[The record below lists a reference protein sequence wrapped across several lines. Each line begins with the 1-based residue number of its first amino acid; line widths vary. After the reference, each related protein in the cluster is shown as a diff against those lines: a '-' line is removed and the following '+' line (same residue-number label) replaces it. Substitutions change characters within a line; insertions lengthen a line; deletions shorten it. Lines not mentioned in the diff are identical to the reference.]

1 MTAVLLDSLIWW
13 CGIVLELL
21 VLFRGL
27 QKRLVVRYPF
37 FYLYTASVLF
47 FSVPLYF
54 LYFGHSGSYPV
65 WYWTQQFIT
74 LVTGYGLLLEIFHHV
89 LSAWPG
95 AERIAR
101 TVGTGFFVAV
111 FGFCVLY
118 PLITSKWSTAET
130 IVEFERDL
138 RTVQAV
144 LLLAILAAI
153 SYYGLPIGRNMR
165 GMIIGYGLYIGVS
178 LSALAIRSHA
188 GPSSYLAWYR
198 IQPLSFNIAA
208 LIWVITLWRYEPNP
222 QPSVRTRFEMD
233 YESLAAKTR
242 NMVGV
247 MRSYLVRSARP

>member
-1 MTAVLLDSLIWW
+1 MKAVLDYLIWW
-13 CGIVLELL
+13 CGIALESL

-27 QKRLVVRYPF
+27 QKRRSARYPF
-37 FYLYTASVLF
+37 FYLYTASVLL

-54 LYFGHSGSYPV
+54 LYFGHSASYPA

-74 LVTGYGLLLEIFHHV
+74 LITGYGVLLEIFHHV

-95 AERIAR
+95 PERIAR
-101 TVGTGFFVAV
+101 AVGMGVFVVV
-111 FGFCVLY
+111 FGFSVLY

-138 RTVQAV
+138 RTVQSV
-144 LLLAILAAI
+144 LLLAILGVI

-165 GMIIGYGLYIGVS
+165 GMIIGYGLYIGAS

-198 IQPLSFNIAA
+198 VQALSFNIAA
-208 LIWVITLWRYEPNP
+208 LIWVITLWSYEPNP
-222 QPSVRTRFEMD
+222 RPSVATRFEMD

-247 MRSYLVRSARP
+247 MRSYLARSARP